1 MATDLSPHTTPAG
14 DRPEGAPDGDD
25 AAIAVPARTHRVRA
39 WVLLAF
45 AAWNVWVWGT
55 RAANMV
61 GERTEWSVGFVVV
74 HLLLF
79 GGGIAGAVVLGTIG
93 WRMRREAG
101 ASARA

>member
-1 MATDLSPHTTPAG
+1 MATDLPSPVTPAD
-14 DRPEGAPDGDD
+14 DRPGDGA
-25 AAIAVPARTHRVRA
+25 AVAVPARTHRVRA

-55 RAANMV
+55 RAATMV
-61 GERTEWSVGFVVV
+61 GERTEWSVAFVVV

-101 ASARA
+101 TTARA

>member
-1 MATDLSPHTTPAG
+1 MATDLSSPTTPAG
-14 DRPEGAPDGDD
+14 GRPEGADDGG
-25 AAIAVPARTHRVRA
+25 ATIAVPARAHRVRA

-55 RAANMV
+55 RAVNMV

-79 GGGIAGAVVLGTIG
+79 GGGIAGAAVLGTIG

-101 ASARA
+101 APAPR